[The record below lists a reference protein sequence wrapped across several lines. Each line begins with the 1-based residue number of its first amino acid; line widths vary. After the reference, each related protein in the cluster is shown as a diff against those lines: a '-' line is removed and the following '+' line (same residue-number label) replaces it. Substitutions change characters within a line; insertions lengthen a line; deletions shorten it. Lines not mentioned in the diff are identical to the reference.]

1 MSRRLLGA
9 FWMFAG
15 SMHFIQ
21 PRVYEAIMPKY
32 LPAHHE
38 LVLISGVAEWAGGA
52 MALMPSLKRP
62 ARWWILAVLLAVF
75 PANLYMAT
83 NPEDVKGLPV
93 DNIPTWALW
102 GRLPIQGAFA
112 FWAWKATE

>member
-21 PRVYEAIMPKY
+21 PRFYEAIMPKY

-52 MALMPSLKRP
+52 MALTPSLKRP

-75 PANLYMAT
+75 PANIYVCT
-83 NPEDVKGLPV
+83 NPEDIKGLDLSKVPM
-93 DNIPTWALW
+93 WALW
-102 GRLPIQGAFA
+102 ARLPFQAVFA
-112 FWAWKATE
+112 WWAWKATE